1 MQYTFNDQNNDNTF
15 AVSGAYASGIDEPVT
30 TIELES
36 FGDDN
41 KQTWVN
47 EDKEE
52 EEITR
57 ELDLL
62 YEKSSPGT
70 HAAKKNSSS
79 VINLKSEANGHV
91 GMKSTT
97 SFTTL
102 KSDSPVSAGMKS
114 QPSFSSL
121 KNESVSD
128 FDSLVTHVDKQTR
141 WHIFLVRT
149 SHVILV
155 VSALVLFF
163 ISFQLSRQKIT
174 QLVGQSIPQ
183 LTVGFGILTLLIFV
197 LGVLANHRE
206 WVCGF
211 NMQAVCLVILI
222 LAEALV
228 ICATVFQK
236 YEIFYESH
244 VYWANLSERGKAR
257 VMANWKCCGWLNACD
272 ISDVGSIY
280 FEYRHFQ
287 DLTCSNATESE
298 SIRWMTKVAVI
309 FGSFVLFHI
318 LYMICIITCQSQRL
332 KRQRQK
338 IVNKGVE
345 KRKAA
350 QIRKKSSFARW
361 RHSISLSSSF
371 SPSNVKRR
379 LSRAAVLSPKFR
391 HRKSVGR
398 STTNINIMASETDLT
413 RGSNHGYAGHFSKP
427 V

>member
-1 MQYTFNDQNNDNTF
+1 MQHTLNDQNNDKTF
-15 AVSGAYASGIDEPVT
+15 GDSGAYANGIHKPVIK
-30 TIELES
+30 IELES
-36 FGDDN
+36 FGDEN
-41 KQTWVN
+41 EHTWVN

-52 EEITR
+52 EELTR

-62 YEKSSPGT
+62 YEKNSPSG
-70 HAAKKNSSS
+70 HAAKNNSSS
-79 VINLKSEANGHV
+79 VINLKSEDDGHV

-102 KSDSPVSAGMKS
+102 KSDSHISTEVKS

-128 FDSLVTHVDKQTR
+128 FDSLVASVDKRTR

-149 SHVILV
+149 SHIVLL

-163 ISFQLSRQKIT
+163 ISFQLSHQKIT

-183 LTVGFGILTLLIFV
+183 VTAGFGILTVLIFV
-197 LGVLANHRE
+197 LGILANHRA
-206 WVCGF
+206 WICGF
-211 NMQAVCLVILI
+211 NMQAVCLIILI

-228 ICATVFQK
+228 IGATVFQK

-244 VYWANLSERGKAR
+244 FHWANLSDIGKVR
-257 VMANWKCCGWLNACD
+257 VMANWKCCGWLDACD
-272 ISDVGSIY
+272 ISDKGSIY

-287 DLTCSNATESE
+287 EFSCSNATERE
-298 SIRWMTKVAVI
+298 TMRWMTKVAAI

-338 IVNKGVE
+338 IVKKGVE
-345 KRKAA
+345 KQKAA
-350 QIRKKSSFARW
+350 QIRRKSSFARW
-361 RHSISLSSSF
+361 RRSISLSSSF

-379 LSRAAVLSPKFR
+379 LSRAAVLSPKSR
-391 HRKSVGR
+391 YRKSFGR
-398 STTNINIMASETDLT
+398 NTTNINIMASETDLT
-413 RGSNHGYAGHFSKP
+413 PSNHGYAGHFSKP
-427 V
+427 I